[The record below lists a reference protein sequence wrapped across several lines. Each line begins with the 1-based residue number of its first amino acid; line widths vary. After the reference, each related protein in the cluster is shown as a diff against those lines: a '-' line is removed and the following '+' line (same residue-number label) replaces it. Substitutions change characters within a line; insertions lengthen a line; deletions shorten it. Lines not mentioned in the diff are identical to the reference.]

1 MKKYLHIALMLLC
14 VLVIPAC
21 GDDDKVD
28 QEAVEL
34 EAYKL
39 EQEVAFLEKADDP
52 NYVKWESE
60 AGDGYVLAKLIKKGS
75 GKKAYFNSRVS
86 VYYKGCF
93 TNGKVF
99 DEYQLEKTLMTTNYA
114 IYGER
119 DVILSYLEHTDLTS
133 VFIEDITLY

>member
-21 GDDDKVD
+21 GDDDKLD

-60 AGDGYVLAKLIKKGS
+60 AGDGYVLANGAHIVYQGKDIKK
-75 GKKAYFNSRVS
+75 
-86 VYYKGCF
+86 
-93 TNGKVF
+93 
-99 DEYQLEKTLMTTNYA
+99 
-114 IYGER
+114 
-119 DVILSYLEHTDLTS
+119 SYLDFHETKKH
-133 VFIEDITLY
+133 VGKFQRAF

>member
-21 GDDDKVD
+21 GDDNKVD

-60 AGDGYVLAKLIKKGS
+60 AGDGYVFAKLKSDQSPSTAG
-75 GKKAYFNSRVS
+75 
-86 VYYKGCF
+86 VYQPCSIACVTRFG
-93 TNGKVF
+93 
-99 DEYQLEKTLMTTNYA
+99 DA
-114 IYGER
+114 
-119 DVILSYLEHTDLTS
+119 
-133 VFIEDITLY
+133 